1 MEKYDVA
8 IIGGGTSGLTALRQL
23 SNLGKQAVLLEA
35 GGDVGTK
42 NVSGGILYSKKPKNG
57 KIYNIDDVFGREF
70 KDEAPYERLIT
81 RYILHATS
89 GDKIYSIDLTP
100 VHEYQINYGYSVLLN
115 RIIPWLAKE
124 AGEISEKM
132 GGGIIS
138 GVHVRSVG
146 WKGNDNTTNNIVIET
161 DELDAFEVKAVIAAD
176 GTNSELAEITGARNK
191 FSPEQLYQG
200 VKIVIKLPERI
211 IEERFGVSAEE
222 GAAHLFAGDVTM
234 NHIGGGFLYTN
245 RDTLSLGAVYH
256 MDSLMNNPIEP
267 SQLIDKLVQNA
278 YVAELIKDRVPRKKL
293 SAASI
298 SRDEEMRQHFM
309 AIKLLK
315 SWSDLRSGYYSREGV
330 QRLLQTHK
338 YGTADEIKSRISHL
352 ENELEQ
358 KYNYDFN
365 DNYVELEYST
375 RIIPDGKRCRM
386 KTPYYKNILFIG
398 DAAGRGI
405 FIGPRIEGLN
415 VGIDDAVRAANAVA
429 RSLDRNTFEDNYM
442 GNFYSKSV
450 EESPYTRDM
459 KEIDKEYLKVFL
471 NCARDIPKDIVGS
484 RYGMIFK
491 LMSSG
496 TLRGLAV
503 GFANILGFDRLL
515 PMVESIDTY
524 VNVPIELAE
533 KMGTSIER
541 SYVPHTPSIQERI
554 AMLDYN
560 DDPISHIQV
569 SEPRSEF
576 MTKMVTLCPTR
587 CYTKESG
594 EVVLQHEGCIE
605 CGTCAY
611 ETMWK
616 HPRGSKGVSY
626 KYG

>member
-1 MEKYDVA
+1 
-8 IIGGGTSGLTALRQL
+8 
-23 SNLGKQAVLLEA
+23 
-35 GGDVGTK
+35 
-42 NVSGGILYSKKPKNG
+42 
-57 KIYNIDDVFGREF
+57 
-70 KDEAPYERLIT
+70 
-81 RYILHATS
+81 
-89 GDKIYSIDLTP
+89 
-100 VHEYQINYGYSVLLN
+100 
-115 RIIPWLAKE
+115 
-124 AGEISEKM
+124 
-132 GGGIIS
+132 
-138 GVHVRSVG
+138 
-146 WKGNDNTTNNIVIET
+146 
-161 DELDAFEVKAVIAAD
+161 
-176 GTNSELAEITGARNK
+176 
-191 FSPEQLYQG
+191 
-200 VKIVIKLPERI
+200 
-211 IEERFGVSAEE
+211 
-222 GAAHLFAGDVTM
+222 
-234 NHIGGGFLYTN
+234 
-245 RDTLSLGAVYH
+245 
-256 MDSLMNNPIEP
+256 
-267 SQLIDKLVQNA
+267 
-278 YVAELIKDRVPRKKL
+278 
-293 SAASI
+293 
-298 SRDEEMRQHFM
+298 
-309 AIKLLK
+309 
-315 SWSDLRSGYYSREGV
+315 
-330 QRLLQTHK
+330 
-338 YGTADEIKSRISHL
+338 
-352 ENELEQ
+352 
-358 KYNYDFN
+358 
-365 DNYVELEYST
+365 
-375 RIIPDGKRCRM
+375 
-386 KTPYYKNILFIG
+386 
-398 DAAGRGI
+398 
-405 FIGPRIEGLN
+405 
-415 VGIDDAVRAANAVA
+415 
-429 RSLDRNTFEDNYM
+429 M

-541 SYVPHTPSIQERI
+541 SYLPHTPSIQERI